1 MASYALFVQDLAIK
15 WTTTT
20 QKLRDSESLQ
30 GFSRMVLVVDVSA
43 VVTVIEFSVQAGK
56 AVQRLTRVEVF

>member
-15 WTTTT
+15 WSTTT
-20 QKLRDSESLQ
+20 QKLRDYESLQ
-30 GFSRMVLVVDVSA
+30 GFSRMVIVVDVSA